1 MNCYFLD
8 ASAFAKLFVAEE
20 GTSTVIH
27 LMESVEDNRKLIC
40 ASTPLEVYAVLLRQ
54 QRFGALLPE
63 DGESARA
70 ILRTEAARM
79 VQQPLNPAVL
89 ESARQLLDR
98 YDLRSAEALQLAS
111 AMVAREMFHGM
122 EIVFVSSQAR
132 LLSAATGENFTTL
145 NPVESSPDG
154 TATSSENRE

>member
-1 MNCYFLD
+1 LNCYFLD

-40 ASTPLEVYAVLLRQ
+40 AFTPLEVYAVLLRQ
-54 QRFGALLPE
+54 ERSGSLLPE
-63 DGESARA
+63 DGEAARG
-70 ILRTEAARM
+70 ILRNEAARM

-111 AMVAREMFHGM
+111 AMVAREMFYGV
-122 EIVFVSSQAR
+122 EIVFVSSQQR
-132 LLSAATGENFTTL
+132 LLSASISENFATL
-145 NPVESSPDG
+145 NPIDGPPDG
-154 TATSSENRE
+154 AAALR